1 MDRTVPAG
9 VPKIL
14 YVLIIVIL
22 AAMYYYAAMDVSEP
36 EKVVEDFYSAYFNRD
51 YETMAENLS
60 VFWSVQF
67 LPQYTSQSPAELLN
81 NRDQIVKEISQ
92 VIAEEEEENILEDNY
107 SIEVN
112 PEYTRKG
119 TNSAVVVY
127 SVKQDGNK
135 LGMELALLINEAGQF
150 RIFSVNPV
158 DTELLSRITE
168 DDIQELEES
177 FTELLGTE

>member
-1 MDRTVPAG
+1 
-9 VPKIL
+9 
-14 YVLIIVIL
+14 
-22 AAMYYYAAMDVSEP
+22 MYYYAAMDVSEP
-36 EKVVEDFYSAYFNRD
+36 EKVVEDFHSAYFNRD

-92 VIAEEEEENILEDNY
+92 VIAEQEEENILEDNY

-135 LGMELALLINEAGQF
+135 LGMELA
-150 RIFSVNPV
+150 
-158 DTELLSRITE
+158 
-168 DDIQELEES
+168 
-177 FTELLGTE
+177 